1 MTVDDNRLGWLCCW
15 LLFVSLLSTEW
26 RKIREQDGPEGKRD
40 FYVEYYETPQISS
53 SGNGDINSVGLK
65 LLFRMYRSS
74 PSLVFLLIWD
84 ILEVIWG
91 AYMHIAHICAILSA
105 FWQTHD
111 ILHLKSCEMYLGN
124 LYAFWKS
131 DTKNVEIWDDAKMW
145 GLLWPLEIVGSE
157 IVKIIFPY
165 SKTYLSKLQ
174 NIFV

>member
-26 RKIREQDGPEGKRD
+26 RKIREQDWPEGKRD
-40 FYVEYYETPQISS
+40 FYVEYYETTQISS

-65 LLFRMYRSS
+65 LLFRMYWSS

-111 ILHLKSCEMYLGN
+111 ILHLKSSEMHLGN
-124 LYAFWKS
+124 LYAEIRHEKCWNLRWR
-131 DTKNVEIWDDAKMW
+131 KNVRSALAIGDCGQWNCKNNFS
-145 GLLWPLEIVGSE
+145 I
-157 IVKIIFPY
+157 
-165 SKTYLSKLQ
+165 LQ
-174 NIFV
+174 NVFV